1 MVAFSWMSHAT
12 SNGVKG
18 RTLGDH
24 ARSDQL
30 TASDG
35 GPTGRPAMD
44 RAERRGAYGW
54 HSGSSRSARR
64 TERCRYRRRRAMPLF
79 LRRCCHRGPT
89 GQAPV
94 RGFHPGTGAHGGHHV
109 SAPPHHRPPP
119 RAARAEP
126 PAPQLS
132 HCFSALRPTL
142 SKLSPSSPS
151 VPTAVSLAMQQED
164 EDMEEEATEAAI
176 ATSTGRRPTATTDT
190 ALGAAEDPG

>member
-1 MVAFSWMSHAT
+1 MSHAT

-35 GPTGRPAMD
+35 GPTGRPTMD

-94 RGFHPGTGAHGGHHV
+94 RGFHPGTGADGGHHV
-109 SAPPHHRPPP
+109 SALPHHRPPP

-164 EDMEEEATEAAI
+164 EDMEEEATEPAI
-176 ATSTGRRPTATTDT
+176 ATPTGRRPTATTDT